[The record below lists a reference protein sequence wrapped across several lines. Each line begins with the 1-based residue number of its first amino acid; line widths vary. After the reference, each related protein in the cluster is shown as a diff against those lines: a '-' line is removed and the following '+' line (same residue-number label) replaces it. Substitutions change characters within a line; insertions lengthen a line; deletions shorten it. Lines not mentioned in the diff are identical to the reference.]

1 MHWACPKTWVYF
13 LKSESRLKYFLT
25 QSLKS
30 HSSSS
35 RGKRESDCCYMNDAN
50 LYDEKYMYICR
61 HIKSNVKKI
70 ALFAS
75 KNFKKFFSNSL
86 LRTDWRMEI
95 ERDWS
100 RPPVRICEHIFFRI
114 RLYVHT

>member
-1 MHWACPKTWVYF
+1 MSAYKVEC
-13 LKSESRLKYFLT
+13 
-25 QSLKS
+25 
-30 HSSSS
+30 
-35 RGKRESDCCYMNDAN
+35 
-50 LYDEKYMYICR
+50 
-61 HIKSNVKKI
+61 KKI

-100 RPPVRICEHIFFRI
+100 RPPVRICEHIFFSHQTLCTYI
-114 RLYVHT
+114 IETPGSNPC